1 MKEDSSTNNIPG
13 WNYIPK
19 VPILVSPFFTWPINP
34 KRMINW
40 LISQWVPL
48 SENLILLFLVL
59 ISWGWLQPSLE
70 DTKIIQVEWVM
81 KIWLRNLA
89 LMILVAGSLHWFFYS
104 KKKQGNV
111 YRYDKRDRIQ
121 NGPRFIFKKQLYDNI
136 FWSLLSGVGF
146 WTAYEVLMFWL
157 MSNDLIPVMIIN
169 ESPILFVLWFF
180 LTPIWISFHFYWIH
194 RFLHWGPI
202 YKWFHEVHHRN
213 INIGPW
219 SGLSM
224 HPGEHLIY
232 FTSILIHLIFMAHP
246 LHILFH
252 MQSQTLTAASSHT
265 GYAGLLIKDKNCLKL
280 GTFHHQMHHR
290 YFEVNYGSLEIPW
303 DKWFGTFH
311 NGTFKKHQEL
321 KSRHCSYPQ

>member
-70 DTKIIQVEWVM
+70 DTRIIQVEWVM

-89 LMILVAGSLHWFFYS
+89 LMTLVAGSLHWFFYS

-121 NGPRFIFKKQLYDNI
+121 NGPRFIFKKLRTPVGNVRFNYICRRYENFWPENFTRLLRSYNEQGYDYS
-136 FWSLLSGVGF
+136 F
-146 WTAYEVLMFWL
+146 
-157 MSNDLIPVMIIN
+157 
-169 ESPILFVLWFF
+169 ESPFTQSYTVAL
-180 LTPIWISFHFYWIH
+180 LTKI
-194 RFLHWGPI
+194 I
-202 YKWFHEVHHRN
+202 Y
-213 INIGPW
+213 
-219 SGLSM
+219 
-224 HPGEHLIY
+224 
-232 FTSILIHLIFMAHP
+232 
-246 LHILFH
+246 
-252 MQSQTLTAASSHT
+252 
-265 GYAGLLIKDKNCLKL
+265 
-280 GTFHHQMHHR
+280 
-290 YFEVNYGSLEIPW
+290 
-303 DKWFGTFH
+303 
-311 NGTFKKHQEL
+311 
-321 KSRHCSYPQ
+321 